1 MILKKCGS
9 DSGYFSKAHGNCFVR
24 LNENMYWPVLYSRNE
39 LASTFLSQLDTVFH
53 ELNHFEQVLKMK
65 SDKYVSYNNYI
76 IIIEWLRKKLL
87 HQIQYMKIIIG
98 ICYLKC
104 KVDWLAKEELKN

>member
-24 LNENMYWPVLYSRNE
+24 LNENMYWPVLYSRDE

-53 ELNHFEQVLKMK
+53 RTGFKDE
-65 SDKYVSYNNYI
+65 I
-76 IIIEWLRKKLL
+76 
-87 HQIQYMKIIIG
+87 
-98 ICYLKC
+98 
-104 KVDWLAKEELKN
+104 